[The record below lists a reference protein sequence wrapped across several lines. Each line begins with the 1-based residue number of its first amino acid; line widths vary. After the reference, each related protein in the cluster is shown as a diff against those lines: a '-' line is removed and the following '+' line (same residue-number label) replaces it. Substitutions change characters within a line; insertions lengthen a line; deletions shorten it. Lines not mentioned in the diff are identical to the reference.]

1 MEKNNL
7 IYGVPQEELE
17 RIAMLASA
25 HGLKAFQEA
34 QSKEKK
40 RKAKEENKVKKA
52 KKMLGSYRRIKA
64 KLAGEKEYTEAE
76 KVEFRWKFI
85 EDLMDARNSVSKSER
100 VIDEEERRRQE
111 DLYCIQRIE
120 MAVDMYRKEC
130 EKSGKE
136 EAIRRYEELWMM
148 YMGDEQYTVQE
159 IAEIKNVSEKTVYK
173 DIGIACGIVAVY
185 LLGI

>member
-1 MEKNNL
+1 MDNARL

-17 RIAMLASA
+17 RIAMMATD
-25 HGLKAFQEA
+25 HGTRAFQEA
-34 QSKEKK
+34 QIKANK
-40 RKAKEENKVKKA
+40 RKDREENKVRKA
-52 KKMLGSYRRIKA
+52 KKMLGSYRRLKA
-64 KLAGEKEYTEAE
+64 KIAGEKEYTEAE

-85 EDLMDARNSVSKSER
+85 EDLMDARNSVSRSER

-111 DLYCIQRIE
+111 DLYCIYRIE
-120 MAVDMYRKEC
+120 TAVEMYRQEC

-136 EAIRRYEELWMM
+136 EAMRRYEELWMM

-159 IAEIKNVSEKTVYK
+159 IAEIKNISDKTVYK

>member
-34 QSKEKK
+34 QSKEEK

-64 KLAGEKEYTEAE
+64 KLAGEKE
-76 KVEFRWKFI
+76 
-85 EDLMDARNSVSKSER
+85 
-100 VIDEEERRRQE
+100 
-111 DLYCIQRIE
+111 
-120 MAVDMYRKEC
+120 
-130 EKSGKE
+130 
-136 EAIRRYEELWMM
+136 
-148 YMGDEQYTVQE
+148 
-159 IAEIKNVSEKTVYK
+159 
-173 DIGIACGIVAVY
+173 
-185 LLGI
+185 